1 MAFKF
6 EFYYGSAR
14 SCCAAV
20 INMLVVVD
28 SSLLMKTQLKFSGVV
43 IVDFDHANLHTHSSS
58 VFERHLNLGLRNS
71 FE

>member
-43 IVDFDHANLHTHSSS
+43 IVDFDHANLSDL
-58 VFERHLNLGLRNS
+58 F
-71 FE
+71 